1 MIGLKNPLHRYIVDY
16 QGFNPLQTL
25 ISTRY
30 KPATG
35 RRRTSY
41 LTRQPAVTAA
51 QKPKFRPK
59 SRHFYSTENSGEPG
73 FILQVVHVETFAN
86 NSGGVPSSAVALLRR
101 VEDSV

>member
-16 QGFNPLQTL
+16 QVFNPLQTL

-41 LTRQPAVTAA
+41 LTRQPAVMAA

-59 SRHFYSTENSGEPG
+59 SRHFYSTENSGEPFHCG
-73 FILQVVHVETFAN
+73 LQMGYSGLHVARLE
-86 NSGGVPSSAVALLRR
+86 PRPALL
-101 VEDSV
+101 SFG

>member
-1 MIGLKNPLHRYIVDY
+1 LNIYDSLKNPLHRYIVDY

-35 RRRTSY
+35 RRPASY
-41 LTRQPAVTAA
+41 EAHQPAVKAA

-59 SRHFYSTENSGEPG
+59 ARHFYSTENSEEPKRR
-73 FILQVVHVETFAN
+73 LQLVQIQ
-86 NSGGVPSSAVALLRR
+86 
-101 VEDSV
+101 